1 MSFIRTFLNDL
12 KLRLLSPSF
21 WIMTLIAAAA
31 YTASSLEEVDFAWNS
46 QTSDVLYFWDLAQN
60 IGYFT
65 PLSLLCCTAL
75 NCTSFLNDYQSCYYR
90 SSMLR
95 SGKRNYMISK
105 FLSCVTAGGL
115 TLALGL
121 VIFVL
126 FLRMRFPLISENS
139 SYLELYTD
147 NADTIFTGELL
158 KGGHYI
164 GFFALYAFLAF
175 LFGAVWS
182 AVGICVSAFITDRYV
197 ASFSPYVI
205 QFVLDYVLTGKF
217 RTDAIFRGN
226 FNVGSA
232 AGSVL
237 FAVGY
242 LGAIIAV
249 LGVIFCV
256 KAGRRCSD

>member
-12 KLRLLSPSF
+12 KLRLISPGF

-31 YTASSLEEVDFAWNS
+31 YTASSMEEVDFAWNS
-46 QTSDVLYFWDLAQN
+46 KTSDVLYFWDLSQN
-60 IGYFT
+60 IGFFT

-75 NCTSFLNDYQSCYYR
+75 NCTSFLKDYQSCYYR

-121 VIFVL
+121 IIFVL
-126 FLRMRFPLISENS
+126 FLRLRFPLIADNS
-139 SYLELYTD
+139 GYLELYVH
-147 NADTIFTGELL
+147 NADRVFTGELL
-158 KGGHYI
+158 EGGHYI
-164 GFFALYAFLAF
+164 GFFAMYVFLAF

-205 QFVLDYVLTGKF
+205 QFVLDFILTGKF
-217 RTDAIFRGN
+217 RTDTIFRGDY
-226 FNVGSA
+226 NVGSA

-237 FAVGY
+237 FAMGY
-242 LGAIIAV
+242 LGAMIAV
-249 LGVIFCV
+249 LGIIFCV